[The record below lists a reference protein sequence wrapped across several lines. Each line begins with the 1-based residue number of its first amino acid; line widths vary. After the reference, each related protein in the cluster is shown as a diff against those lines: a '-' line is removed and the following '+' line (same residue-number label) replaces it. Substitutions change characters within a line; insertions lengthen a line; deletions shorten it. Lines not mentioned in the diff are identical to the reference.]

1 VLSML
6 FNRTGIRVVS
16 QAMIAVSAIAT
27 IVSCPITAAPA
38 APQKK
43 AIRIGFIASL
53 SGAGAMP
60 SHLLLNGAQLYLDQC
75 HHKMAGR
82 PVEFFVKNDETDRA
96 TAAAKVRELVEQDNV
111 NLITGVFFTHIAYA
125 IMPTVDKYQIPL
137 VDATAG
143 GDDITQRKRSKWCI
157 RTSFAASQ
165 QPHVLGEYAYKTLG
179 YRRVA
184 TIGSDIAYGYEQVGG
199 FQQSFEQEGGQVV
212 QKLWTPLGFT
222 NFTDILKTLRNDVDA
237 VFTCNVGETALVI
250 PKELKELGYKMP
262 VIAGAT
268 SYDDSILEK
277 MGADGVGGI
286 SAQTYSNVLDNTAN
300 KDFVHAYRAKFDS
313 DPSFYSENGY
323 TAMMW
328 INKAIDAL
336 KGDVSSKEKLMQ
348 ALRAVELPNSP
359 RGPETLDAYGNP
371 IDNTYILKMS
381 KGPNSYRNVLLKTYE
396 KTSQFWIW
404 KPEEYLKQPVYTKDY
419 PPCTH
424 CSASK

>member
-1 VLSML
+1 M
-6 FNRTGIRVVS
+6 VS
-16 QAMIAVSAIAT
+16 QVMLAVSTITSVAI
-27 IVSCPITAAPA
+27 CPVGAAPA
-38 APQKK
+38 TPSASHKN

-53 SGAGAMP
+53 SGAGAMA
-60 SHLLLNGAQLYLDQC
+60 SQLLLNGAQLYLDQC
-75 HHKMAGR
+75 HNTMAGK

-96 TAAAKVRELVEQDNV
+96 TAAAKVRELVERDNV
-111 NLITGVFFTHIAYA
+111 HLITGVFFTHIAYA
-125 IMPTVDKYQIPL
+125 IMPTVDKYQVPL

-157 RTSFAASQ
+157 RTSFSASQ

-179 YRRVA
+179 YKRVA

-222 NFTDILKTLRNDVDA
+222 NFTNILKYLRKDVDA

-286 SAQTYSNVLDNTAN
+286 SAQHYTSALDTAAN
-300 KDFVHAYRAKFDS
+300 KAFVKAYRAKFKS

-336 KGDVSSKEKLMQ
+336 KGDVSNKEKLMA

-359 RGPETLDAYGNP
+359 RGPETLDTYGNP
-371 IDNTYILKMS
+371 IQNTYILKME
-381 KGPNSYRNVLLKTYE
+381 KGPNGYRNVLLKTYPN
-396 KTSQFWIW
+396 TSQFWIW
-404 KPEEYLKQPVYTKDY
+404 KPEEYLKQPVYTKQY

-424 CSASK
+424 CIGTK